1 MKRRYPALHQCS
13 VTQKGKK
20 NSEKTKNWKKTDY

>member
-1 MKRRYPALHQCS
+1 MKRRYPGLQNS

-20 NSEKTKNWKKTDY
+20 KLEKTKNWKKTDH